1 MCNKGIICFLFLYFV
16 FDFDMDHL
24 VSSII
29 AIVVTCSLVRDTDL
43 EWMVDRVAA
52 FGRFAPIMFM

>member
-1 MCNKGIICFLFLYFV
+1 
-16 FDFDMDHL
+16 MDHL

-29 AIVVTCSLVRDTDL
+29 AIVVTCNLVRDTDL
-43 EWMVDRVAA
+43 EWMVERVAA